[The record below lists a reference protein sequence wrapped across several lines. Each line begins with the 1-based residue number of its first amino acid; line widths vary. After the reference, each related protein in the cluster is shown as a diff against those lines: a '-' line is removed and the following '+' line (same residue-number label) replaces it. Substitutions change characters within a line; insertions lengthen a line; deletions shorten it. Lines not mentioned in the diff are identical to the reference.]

1 MRFAPLVLTQM
12 LGFASRFAYTKAVRR
27 NGGDSDGGGDCVV
40 ASTVIAM
47 SMVLV
52 MEMVMKVI
60 VLIERSSK
68 AINESLYMFCNFKVH
83 KEKKRIND
91 Q

>member
-1 MRFAPLVLTQM
+1 M

-27 NGGDSDGGGDCVV
+27 NGGDSDGGGGGDCVV